1 MSGALKTT
9 TTELGESRVRLEV
22 EVPSDALEREMRSAA
37 EEIGRQLKVPGFR
50 SGKVPPQVVIQQVG
64 REAVLDEAVR
74 RGMPGWYEEAV
85 SEAGITTVGDPSI
98 DLNDLPEKG
107 SVLAFT
113 VEVGVV
119 PPALRALRV
128 DV

>member
-1 MSGALKTT
+1 MQ
-9 TTELGESRVRLEV
+9 
-22 EVPSDALEREMRSAA
+22 P
-37 EEIGRQLKVPGFR
+37 
-50 SGKVPPQVVIQQVG
+50 PPQTALVIRLGPLPPVAEG
-64 REAVLDEAVR
+64 RRPLGGEAVLDEAVR

-119 PPALRALRV
+119 PPAKLGDIADIARAA
-128 DV
+128 